1 MNSVLFLKKKH
12 LTQNKTNNINQ
23 LNTINS
29 RKNILYKLKLF
40 QKNSQT
46 DQIIDSFIVFC
57 FHLV

>member
-1 MNSVLFLKKKH
+1 MNSVLFFKKKH

-40 QKNSQT
+40 QKNSQI